1 MNDKSHTTVTH
12 VILSILLAV
21 MAWYIGYMGASS
33 RQSNTGFDNE
43 RYDLL
48 KQQYDKQI
56 KLAYDSIA
64 VLNEQIAINNNSIDS
79 LNKKKN
85 EKITIVRRSLNTNK
99 DINDFL
105 SNRYKDR

>member
-1 MNDKSHTTVTH
+1 MNDKSRTTVTH

-33 RQSNTGFDNE
+33 RQTGFDNE

>member
-1 MNDKSHTTVTH
+1 MNDKSRTTVTH

-33 RQSNTGFDNE
+33 RQSTGFDNE